1 MTLHLLKN
9 PVSQA
14 TLALLSA
21 QTAAPIVVLLSADVP
36 PPALSH
42 GTVYRLTEQSDSQNT
57 AAISYDRL
65 VSMLFEADRIITW

>member
-21 QTAAPIVVLLSADVP
+21 QTAASVVVLLSADMP
-36 PPALSH
+36 PPALFH
-42 GTVYRLTEQSDSQNT
+42 GTVYCLTERGDSQNT
-57 AAISYDRL
+57 VAISYDRL
-65 VSMLFEADRIITW
+65 ASMLFEADRVITW